1 MPRNR
6 AGAGRERRLPAFTEE
21 LTGTLG
27 VHAQY
32 VLHGNIRDVHLVR
45 HDTAPGGGDRR
56 SPDRAHSLTEVLWNA
71 LRPEGY
77 EALVRY
83 NVLDG
88 FSVVTGTAADEVRE
102 LLSASGGNGPAPSPG
117 PGTAGRGAEGSG
129 PQPGVERLLHSIV
142 TGWRHH
148 RPRGGPSRP
157 GDARLPLSPRQDPY
171 RVVLLIDYAARIPTD
186 VSRLSDPERDFFLG
200 CLKLAEE
207 ARPLPAP
214 DGGRRLFNPLIW
226 LVEGERDLPSWL
238 VAGSERIRTI
248 GIPLPDLGSRQRMAR
263 LLAADHRACAEAG
276 ATEPGAAPEGPAP
289 VRLTKRPTADASTAR
304 TSAADAL
311 AAHPSTAA
319 ALTDDTSTADAF
331 AVDAFARSTAGL
343 TLRAM
348 RESSRMALDRG
359 LPFSAMRDAVRV
371 YQLGVEDNPWQ
382 RGSVREQIRKGESY
396 IRGRV
401 KGQEKAVAKTL
412 DILKRAALGLSGA
425 QASHSGSRPRGVLF
439 FAGPTGTGKTELAKS
454 VATVLFGTEDA
465 CLRFD
470 MSEFSAAH
478 SVDRLV
484 GAPPGYVGYEAGGE
498 LTTAV
503 RNDPFRVVLFD
514 EIDKADRGVLD
525 KFLQVLEDG
534 RLTDGQG
541 VTTYFS
547 ECVLIFTSNLGVRGG
562 GPAHPLRAVHGRHRQ
577 RRTRYRHAAGDPVDQ
592 SAGAGAVRPGDPVRD
607 RGHGGG
613 RTGGAGRGSGARAPG
628 RAAGR
633 DAGGPPVTAGAR
645 DAPWWT
651 EPDDGPTGPGREETD
666 TGTTADTDTSGPG
679 TGTGTGTGGPDTAD
693 AGGTAAGTGAAPEGE
708 RDRAA
713 EPEPEPPE
721 TCANCH
727 DPLAAGAPRC
737 PSCGSARSAAVVLSC
752 PALALA
758 LPVRPGAPLH
768 LGRDPGWAPLT
779 AAALAGLTC
788 VSRRQAVVTAEP
800 DGTVWVAEPPVPS
813 ANGTRV
819 NGVPVGPGER
829 IRLRNGDEI
838 RFGRRIVRLTVRIH
852 GAGGPDGTGGFE
864 SFEDL

>member
-1 MPRNR
+1 MSRQTRNS
-6 AGAGRERRLPAFTEE
+6 
-21 LTGTLG
+21 
-27 VHAQY
+27 Q
-32 VLHGNIRDVHLVR
+32 
-45 HDTAPGGGDRR
+45 
-56 SPDRAHSLTEVLWNA
+56 S
-71 LRPEGY
+71 
-77 EALVRY
+77 RY
-83 NVLDG
+83 
-88 FSVVTGTAADEVRE
+88 
-102 LLSASGGNGPAPSPG
+102 
-117 PGTAGRGAEGSG
+117 
-129 PQPGVERLLHSIV
+129 
-142 TGWRHH
+142 
-148 RPRGGPSRP
+148 PSRQTCT
-157 GDARLPLSPRQDPY
+157 AWSRWS
-171 RVVLLIDYAARIPTD
+171 LLRCAFHRCVPM
-186 VSRLSDPERDFFLG
+186 SDPERDFFLG

-562 GPAHPLRAVHGRHRQ
+562 GPAGGTGRV
-577 RRTRYRHAAGDPVDQ
+577 A
-592 SAGAGAVRPGDPVRD
+592 RPGMPYEELEEVVLGNVKHHFVEEIGRPELMNRLGGNVVVFDYIADQVAAEIFDVQIRNIQRVLRD
-607 RGHGGG
+607 EQGVLLRL
-613 RTGGAGRGSGARAPG
+613 TEEARH
-628 RAAGR
+628 
-633 DAGGPPVTAGAR
+633 TLSAR
-645 DAPWWT
+645 C
-651 EPDDGPTGPGREETD
+651 
-666 TGTTADTDTSGPG
+666 TADTDNGGRGIGMLLETLLINPLARELFDRETLYG
-679 TGTGTGTGGPDTAD
+679 TEVTVVDVRVGPD
-693 AGGTAAGTGAAPEGE
+693 GA
-708 RDRAA
+708 
-713 EPEPEPPE
+713 
-721 TCANCH
+721 
-727 DPLAAGAPRC
+727 
-737 PSCGSARSAAVVLSC
+737 
-752 PALALA
+752 PALALR
-758 LPVRPGAPLH
+758 VAPL
-768 LGRDPGWAPLT
+768 
-779 AAALAGLTC
+779 
-788 VSRRQAVVTAEP
+788 
-800 DGTVWVAEPPVPS
+800 DGT
-813 ANGTRV
+813 
-819 NGVPVGPGER
+819 PGDHR
-829 IRLRNGDEI
+829 
-838 RFGRRIVRLTVRIH
+838 
-852 GAGGPDGTGGFE
+852 
-864 SFEDL
+864 